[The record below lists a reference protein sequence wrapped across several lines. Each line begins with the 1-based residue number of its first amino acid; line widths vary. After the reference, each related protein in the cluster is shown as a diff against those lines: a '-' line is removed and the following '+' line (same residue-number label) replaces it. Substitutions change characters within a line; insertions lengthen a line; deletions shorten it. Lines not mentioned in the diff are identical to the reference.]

1 MHGCNGHMGQVISS
15 LVEKDPNA
23 QIVAGID
30 IADNGNNSYPVFT
43 DMEACDT
50 PADVVI
56 DFSSPKA
63 ADQLM
68 DYCVRRSLPLVLCTT
83 GLSEAQ
89 LAKVEESAKKVAV
102 LAVNPVNGCGLFQY
116 LEAFFENGISYKV
129 FAVSDTKDIK
139 TNSGISLTVDDVI
152 ANLKGHEDEFDALVF
167 SCGDAVPVF
176 QQNADKPYN
185 VDLMQVIKTF
195 GDKGKIMIGHCA
207 GAMMFDF
214 TGITKG
220 KKVAVHPLAKPAI
233 QNGTAT
239 DEKSEIDGNFFT
251 AQDENTIW
259 TMMPQVI
266 KALK

>member
-1 MHGCNGHMGQVISS
+1 M
-15 LVEKDPNA
+15 
-23 QIVAGID
+23 
-30 IADNGNNSYPVFT
+30 
-43 DMEACDT
+43 
-50 PADVVI
+50 
-56 DFSSPKA
+56 
-63 ADQLM
+63 
-68 DYCVRRSLPLVLCTT
+68 
-83 GLSEAQ
+83 
-89 LAKVEESAKKVAV
+89 AKKVAV

-251 AQDENTIW
+251 AQDENTRA
-259 TMMPQVI
+259 TNDLASAI
-266 KALK
+266 KASREGYKQKDNLQMLTIQEIRWLVQMLGVYTDKLNNRENRGTHLTINMDGKKFLEEYLGERDSEINVAAGVN